1 MPWVSQVKLYYI
13 WQAEIMLE
21 LWSLLRVTSCLFS
34 FSHSLEMCRKAAL
47 AQSVS
52 SRLSHTEGHDARE
65 VFYLKYFF
73 PSLYDVRMLSF
84 KKKKKN
90 RCFIWWF
97 GSWRKFEV
105 VTGIQSLYFS
115 WETLRR
121 WDTGTCI
128 ILPPALLSM
137 LSVLPF
143 PGFLKHHHH
152 SLYPPVFV
160 SIVYNKFPQGE
171 KGGGF

>member
-84 KKKKKN
+84 KKKKKKQVFYLMVWFMEKVWSGN
-90 RCFIWWF
+90 RNPKLIFLLGDPSQVGYWDLHHFATCSTFYAVCASVPWI
-97 GSWRKFEV
+97 SQASSS
-105 VTGIQSLYFS
+105 QSLS
-115 WETLRR
+115 
-121 WDTGTCI
+121 TC
-128 ILPPALLSM
+128 LC
-137 LSVLPF
+137 
-143 PGFLKHHHH
+143 KHC
-152 SLYPPVFV
+152 L
-160 SIVYNKFPQGE
+160 Q
-171 KGGGF
+171 